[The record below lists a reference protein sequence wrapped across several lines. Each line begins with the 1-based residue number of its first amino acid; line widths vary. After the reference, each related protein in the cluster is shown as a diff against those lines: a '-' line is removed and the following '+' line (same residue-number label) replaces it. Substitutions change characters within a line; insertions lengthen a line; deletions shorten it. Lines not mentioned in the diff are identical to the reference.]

1 MSSYVFTNTDF
12 SHAQPILFKLVD
24 NQQLNTAKEGSCAEI
39 ECKVT
44 SSVDGLNANWFWMK
58 DALWSEKNKTFN
70 ATIIYSENK
79 SLHPVSPEF
88 ATRVKYIGS
97 PSAGWNSHTSP
108 KLCSIS
114 ICDLNKTDSGIYSFR
129 FLGKEKWVTN
139 SVNLTVQG
147 MYNDQNTKRYF
158 KKIQS

>member
-12 SHAQPILFKLVD
+12 SHAQPVLFKLVGD
-24 NQQLNTAKEGSCAEI
+24 QLTAKEGSCAEI
-39 ECKVT
+39 ECRVT
-44 SSVDGLNANWFWMK
+44 STVDGSNANWFWMK
-58 DALWSEKNKTFN
+58 DGLWSKKNEAYN
-70 ATIIYSENK
+70 ATIIYSTNR
-79 SLHPVSPEF
+79 SSHPVSPEF
-88 ATRVKYIGS
+88 ATRVTYIGS
-97 PSAGWNSHTSP
+97 PPAGWKSYTSP

-114 ICDLNKTDSGIYSFR
+114 ICDLNKTDSGNYSFR
-129 FLGKEKWVTN
+129 FLGEDKWVTK